1 MNQADLDTLVISA
14 VRYALGRMTYIVG
27 DTARIAATAD
37 ITPQARDVII
47 RDLAEAIERDNY
59 ARSKGEDA
67 RSKGE
72 DARSEVQN
80 ALCGLFPLGMNCDR
94 REWELLYNDLRTRG

>member
-27 DTARIAATAD
+27 DVARIAATAN

-47 RDLAEAIERDNY
+47 RDLAEAIERDNH
-59 ARSKGEDA
+59 
-67 RSKGE
+67 
-72 DARSEVQN
+72 ARSEGKD
-80 ALCGLFPLGMNCDR
+80 ALYGGLPLGMNCDR
-94 REWELLYNDLRTRG
+94 KEWELLYADLRSRG